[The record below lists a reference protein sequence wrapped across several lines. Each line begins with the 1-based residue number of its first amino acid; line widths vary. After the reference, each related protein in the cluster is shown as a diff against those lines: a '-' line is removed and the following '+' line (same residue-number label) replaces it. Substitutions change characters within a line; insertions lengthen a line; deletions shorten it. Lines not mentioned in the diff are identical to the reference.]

1 MKIAFSLLFLLL
13 LSHRSPASEQPP
25 AAPSTASPPQAQPL
39 TWNSTIQEVA
49 AEAQARFVTF
59 TFSVTNTSSQPVAI
73 LATHSSCECT
83 VAELPN
89 LPWTFAPGTT
99 GSFQVR
105 MNVVG
110 RFGGVT
116 KTILVETTH
125 GTQALTV
132 KARIPITPAPFNV
145 SARKMDLATAR
156 KDPQA
161 IFKNGCAACHAL
173 PTVGRHGATL
183 FEKACAIC
191 HIAEHRAEMVP
202 DLAAL
207 SQPRNATYW
216 RNIITHGKPGSLMPA
231 FAKSQGGILEPSQID
246 SLVDYLLQTY
256 PSPKQTGSGRPQIE
270 PTPP

>member
-1 MKIAFSLLFLLL
+1 MKIAIAWLLLLL
-13 LSHRSPASEQPP
+13 LSMRLPAGDRPAPTPTTTPSPHPQPF
-25 AAPSTASPPQAQPL
+25 A
-39 TWNSTIQEVA
+39 WNSTFQEMS
-49 AEAQARFVTF
+49 AEAQARSVTF
-59 TFSVTNTSSQPVAI
+59 TFAVTNTSSAPAAI

-99 GSFQVR
+99 GTFQVR
-105 MNVVG
+105 MNIVG
-110 RFGGVT
+110 RFGGIT
-116 KTILVETTH
+116 KTVLVETTH

-173 PTVGRHGATL
+173 PTLGRQGGAL

-202 DLAAL
+202 DLATL

-216 RNIITHGKPGSLMPA
+216 RNLITHGKPGSLMPA
-231 FAKSQGGILEPSQID
+231 FAKSQGGILESNQID
-246 SLVDYLLQTY
+246 SLVDYLLQAY
-256 PSPKQTGSGRPQIE
+256 PSPNPTGSGQPPRE
-270 PTPP
+270 LTPP

>member
-1 MKIAFSLLFLLL
+1 MKPAISLLL
-13 LSHRSPASEQPP
+13 LLLLLQPSPASEQPSLVP
-25 AAPSTASPPQAQPL
+25 RTASTLTAQPFA
-39 TWNSTIQEVA
+39 WNTTAQDISV
-49 AEAQARFVTF
+49 EAQARFVTF
-59 TFSVTNTSSQPVAI
+59 TFSVTNTSTKPAAI

-89 LPWTFAPGTT
+89 LPWNFAPGTT

-105 MNVVG
+105 MNIVG
-110 RFGGVT
+110 RFGTVT
-116 KTILVETTH
+116 KTVLVETTH

-145 SARKMDLATAR
+145 SARKMDLATAQ

-173 PTVGRHGATL
+173 PTVGRHGAAL

-207 SQPRNATYW
+207 TQPRNATYW
-216 RNIITHGKPGSLMPA
+216 RTLITHGKSGTLMPA
-231 FAKSQGGILEPSQID
+231 FAKSQGGILEPNQID
-246 SLVDYLLQTY
+246 SLVDYLLQAY
-256 PSPKQTGSGRPQIE
+256 PSPK
-270 PTPP
+270 